1 MKRFKNIVL
10 LIALALI
17 VGLPTGCEKI
27 SELTQFTIDY
37 EESIVI
43 PSTIGLNLP
52 FNLATPKIKT
62 NSEEIFEFNNS
73 RKNLAEEVV
82 LENLTLHITD
92 PADADFSFLRSI
104 EIYLSAESQE
114 EIMIAW
120 IYDIDNSI
128 GSSITLET
136 SVGNLAPYIIQD
148 DFTLRFST
156 VTDKIPLSDH
166 HIDISASFFV
176 DARILGF

>member
-1 MKRFKNIVL
+1 MKTFRTIIL
-10 LIALALI
+10 LTALAI
-17 VGLPTGCEKI
+17 VIGLPTACEKL
-27 SELTQFTIDY
+27 SELTQFTMDY

-73 RKNLAEEVV
+73 RKDLAEEVV
-82 LENLTLHITD
+82 LEYLTLKITD

-104 EIYLSAESQE
+104 EIFLSTESQK
-114 EIMIAW
+114 EIMVAW

-128 GSSITLET
+128 GNSITLET
-136 SVGNLAPYIIQD
+136 SAENLVPYIVQD

-166 HIDISASFFV
+166 HIDIRARFYV
-176 DARILGF
+176 DARILGL